1 MKPLYIVFDQLPS
14 KTDGGLVA
22 TYARLVEELSDTY
35 KITILNIF
43 DGKENDIEEFN
54 NVPIIS
60 LCPIKI
66 DNRFY
71 KAFSLLRKGEIVS
84 FFWALFSFF
93 AFFVSIPIARHKTSA
108 SLSDAMVI
116 ASSPAAAI
124 FLGKKVK
131 YLLEIHTN
139 FEYFWGNNP
148 IGRLQSSLFNPPV
161 LTLFRNKTDAEK
173 GLKLFP
179 SSFIYNGFDD
189 SSLKP
194 TKQRKH
200 HSALFVGRLEPQKNP
215 LRLLECAELVLEK
228 VPDFTLDIYGTG
240 SLKTTLENE
249 IEKRNLEKCVSL
261 KGFTA
266 DKSVYS
272 GYEIFWLTS
281 TNEGFGLV
289 LTESMANR
297 TPVIT
302 TNWGDAVSEIVKDGK
317 TGFIAQSSTEFANYS
332 TGLLLDSESREK
344 MGREGRSDF
353 VQRFSAKQNKE
364 RWIEILSSN
373 YPSNDK

>member
-35 KITILNIF
+35 EITILNIF

-71 KAFSLLRKGEIVS
+71 KAFSLLHKGKIGG

-93 AFFVSIPIARHKTSA
+93 AFFASIPIVRHKTSA
-108 SLSDAMVI
+108 SLNDAMVI

-124 FLGKKVK
+124 FLGKKVR
-131 YLLEIHTN
+131 YLLEIHIN

-148 IGRLQSSLFNPPV
+148 IGRFQSSLFNPPV

-173 GLKLFP
+173 GSELFP
-179 SSFIYNGFDD
+179 SSYIYNGFDD

-194 TKQRKH
+194 AKQRKR
-200 HSALFVGRLEPQKNP
+200 HSALFVGRLEQQKNP

-240 SLKTTLENE
+240 SLEASLTNE
-249 IEKRNLEKCVSL
+249 IEKRNLGKCVSL

-266 DKSVYS
+266 NKSVYS

-289 LTESMANR
+289 LTESMANG

-302 TNWGDAVSEIVKDGK
+302 TNWGDAVGEIVKNGK
-317 TGFIAQSSTEFANYS
+317 TGFIAQSSTEFANCS
-332 TGLLLDSESREK
+332 TKLLLDPELREE
-344 MGREGRSDF
+344 MGVEGRSDF
-353 VQRFSAKQNKE
+353 AQRFSAKQNKE

-373 YPSNDK
+373 YPSNNK

>member
-22 TYARLVEELSDTY
+22 TYARLVEELSDSY
-35 KITILNIF
+35 EITILNIF
-43 DGKENDIEEFN
+43 AGKENDIEEFSD
-54 NVPIIS
+54 VPIVS

-66 DNRFY
+66 DNRFH
-71 KAFSLLRKGEIVS
+71 KAFSLLREGKIGG
-84 FFWALFSFF
+84 FFWAFFSLLAFF
-93 AFFVSIPIARHKTSA
+93 ALIPIARLKTSA
-108 SLSDAMVI
+108 SLSDTMVI

-148 IGRLQSSLFNPPV
+148 IGRLQSRLFNPPA

-173 GLKLFP
+173 GSKLFP
-179 SSFIYNGFDD
+179 SSYIYNGFDD
-189 SSLKP
+189 SFLKP
-194 TKQRKH
+194 ARQRKP

-215 LRLLECAELVLEK
+215 LKLLECAELVLEK

-240 SLKTTLENE
+240 SLKTALENE
-249 IEKRNLEKCVSL
+249 IEKRNLKKSVSL
-261 KGFTA
+261 KGFTV

-272 GYEIFWLTS
+272 KYEIFWLTS

-289 LTESMANR
+289 LAESMANK

-302 TNWGDAVSEIVKDGK
+302 TDWGDAVYEIVKNGR
-317 TGFIAQSSTEFANYS
+317 TGFIAQSSTKYADYS
-332 TGLLLDSESREK
+332 IRLLLDSELREI
-344 MGREGRSDF
+344 MGKEGRSDF
-353 VQRFSAKQNKE
+353 EQRFSAEQNKE
-364 RWIEILSSN
+364 RWIDILNSIYSL
-373 YPSNDK
+373 SKE

>member
-1 MKPLYIVFDQLPS
+1 M
-14 KTDGGLVA
+14 A

-35 KITILNIF
+35 EITILNIF
-43 DGKENDIEEFN
+43 DGKENDIEEFSD
-54 NVPIIS
+54 VPIVS

-66 DNRFY
+66 DNRFH
-71 KAFSLLRKGEIVS
+71 KAFSLLRKGKIGA

-93 AFFVSIPIARHKTSA
+93 AFFASIPIARRKTST
-108 SLSDAMVI
+108 SLNDAMVV

-124 FLGKKVK
+124 FLGKKAR

-161 LTLFRNKTDAEK
+161 LTLFRNETDAEK
-173 GLKLFP
+173 GSNLFP
-179 SSFIYNGFDD
+179 SSYIYNGFDD

-194 TKQRKH
+194 AKRRKH
-200 HSALFVGRLEPQKNP
+200 HSALFVGRLEQQKNP

-240 SLKTTLENE
+240 SLKTALENE
-249 IEKRNLEKCVSL
+249 IEKRNLGKCVSL
-261 KGFTA
+261 KGFTT

-272 GYEIFWLTS
+272 GYEILWLTS

-289 LTESMANR
+289 LAESMANR

-302 TNWGDAVSEIVKDGK
+302 TDWGDAVYEIVKNGR
-317 TGFIAQSSTEFANYS
+317 TGFIAQSSTKFADYS
-332 TGLLLDSESREK
+332 TRLLLDSDLREK
-344 MGREGRSDF
+344 MGKEGRSDF
-353 VQRFSAKQNKE
+353 EQRFSAEQNKE
-364 RWIEILSSN
+364 RWIDILNSTYSL
-373 YPSNDK
+373 SKE